1 MNRWPFVPIYL
12 NPLWPWHSF
21 IYLSDQ
27 YLRPRRRS
35 WILTNGSA
43 FFRYLNIS
51 SFEFR
56 IGALAKLL
64 RRLRLWLISGLLRFA
79 RLVALLTGFL
89 CFILGFNSSYKSG
102 PPFFIN
108 GSKKPQVGRLYAAAI
123 FFVNFS
129 IRERNFLKRYFRSSE
144 KNWP

>member
-1 MNRWPFVPIYL
+1 MNFWPFVPTYL

-35 WILTNGSA
+35 WILTNGSDL
-43 FFRYLNIS
+43 FRYLNIS
-51 SFEFR
+51 SSDFR
-56 IGALAKLL
+56 IGALAKML
-64 RRLRLWLISGLLRFA
+64 RRLRLCWMSRLLRFA
-79 RLVALLTGFL
+79 RFVFILTGFL

-102 PPFFIN
+102 PPFFID

-123 FFVNFS
+123 FLVNFS
-129 IRERNFLKRYFRSSE
+129 IRERNFLK
-144 KNWP
+144 W